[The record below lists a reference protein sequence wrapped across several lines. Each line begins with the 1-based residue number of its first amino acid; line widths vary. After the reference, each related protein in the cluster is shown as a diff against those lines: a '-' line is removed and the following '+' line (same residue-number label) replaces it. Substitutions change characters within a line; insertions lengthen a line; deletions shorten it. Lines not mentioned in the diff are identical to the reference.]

1 MTNRPDRQCVRDLK
15 PKDSVDEIFLLKSIT
30 MQESKD
36 GKKYLNIILADATGD
51 VEGRVWNIAEEMMKN
66 VDRGDY
72 VKCIG
77 KVNFFQGRRQVNI
90 NELTKISSAQINKED
105 FILKSKENPEV
116 MFQELLEIVES
127 MNDVYLKLLLQ
138 YVLGDEEIA
147 RRLKTW
153 QAGKSVHHAYQSGL
167 LEHILSSTILGTT
180 LARHYGVNH
189 NYVIAGNILHDICK
203 IYELSDGVNVEY
215 TEEGKLVGHLVKGV
229 ELLDRF
235 AYRIK
240 NFPHVMKMHLKHIL
254 VAHHGEY
261 AFGSPKLPSTSEAY
275 LVHIIDMMDSKMN
288 AFEMS
293 KRMDNSSGNW
303 TGYIKHLD
311 RVIYKA
317 ELPFYDQ
324 FIEDETSVAPHVAHS
339 SKSQVPNKLGPG
351 KELKQNLGDL
361 LGGIKITKD

>member
-1 MTNRPDRQCVRDLK
+1 MTKRQNVQDMR
-15 PKDSVDEIFLLKSIT
+15 PKDNVEEVYLLKVIT
-30 MQESKD
+30 LLESKD
-36 GKKYLNIILADATGD
+36 GKKYLNIVLSDATGE
-51 VEGRVWNIAEEMMKN
+51 VEGRVWNTAEEMMKL

-72 VKCIG
+72 VKCTG
-77 KVNFFQGRRQVNI
+77 KVNYFQGRRQLNITGLVKVPAGQVNRD
-90 NELTKISSAQINKED
+90 D
-105 FILKSKENPEV
+105 FIFKSKEDPEK
-116 MFQELLEIVES
+116 MYKQLLGIVET

-138 YVLGDEEIA
+138 NVLGDEEIA

-167 LEHILSSTILGTT
+167 LEHILSSTILGNM

-203 IYELSDGVNVEY
+203 IYELSDGVNVDY

-229 ELLDRF
+229 ELLDRY

-240 NFPHVMKMHLKHIL
+240 NFPHGMKLHLKHIL
-254 VAHHGEY
+254 VSHHGEY
-261 AFGSPKLPSTSEAY
+261 EYGSPKLPSTSEAY

-293 KRMDNSSGNW
+293 KRLDNNSGHW

-317 ELPFYDQ
+317 DLPFYDQ
-324 FIEDETSVAPHVAHS
+324 FVEEEENPVFEAPKKSSNKVVA
-339 SKSQVPNKLGPG
+339 PG
-351 KELKQNLGDL
+351 KELKQNLGEL
-361 LGGIKITKD
+361 LSGLQINTKK